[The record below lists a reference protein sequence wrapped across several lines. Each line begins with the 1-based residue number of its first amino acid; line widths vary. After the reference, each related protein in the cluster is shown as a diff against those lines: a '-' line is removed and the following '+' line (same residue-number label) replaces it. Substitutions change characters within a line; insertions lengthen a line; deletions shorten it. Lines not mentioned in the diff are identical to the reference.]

1 MKTKDK
7 AILDILIDFADL
19 STIVFQ
25 QIKHIDSL
33 LSNNILEEDKMEI
46 FSIIEKNEERI
57 DMYEK
62 EMNEKIINTIVLYH
76 PLAGELRRLISYIR
90 MVSNLE
96 RIGDLSLNIAYFIDK
111 IDNANILKSFYSTL
125 KKMIEI
131 TSDMTQKALA
141 SFTCEDIDLAHRII
155 EADSKIDKM
164 HEFLTNSLLD
174 EKIIEKN
181 EEISSINSL
190 ICINNISSNL
200 ERIADNAT
208 NIAEAAIYMLDGE
221 DVRHKNN

>member
-1 MKTKDK
+1 MNTKDK
-7 AILDILIDFADL
+7 AIQDILIDFSGL
-19 STIVFQ
+19 STIIFQ
-25 QIKHIDSL
+25 QLKHVDSL
-33 LSNNILEEDKMEI
+33 LSNNILEEDKMH
-46 FSIIEKNEERI
+46 FFNIIEENEEKI
-57 DMYEK
+57 DTYEK

-76 PLAGELRRLISYIR
+76 PLAGELRKLISYIR

-96 RIGDLSLNIAYFIDK
+96 RIADLSLNIAYFIDK
-111 IDNANILKSFYSTL
+111 IDNPNIFKSFYPSLREMLESTND
-125 KKMIEI
+125 MI
-131 TSDMTQKALA
+131 QKALT
-141 SFTCEDIDLAHRII
+141 SFTCKDIELAHKTID
-155 EADSKIDKM
+155 ADSKVDKM
-164 HEFLTNSLLD
+164 HDNLINSLLD

-181 EEISSINSL
+181 KEISTVNSL